1 MPKSLEIAF
10 PGFHF
15 QNFRG
20 GPPQLFEV
28 YNYDTVRF
36 QSGSAPAID
45 PNSFY
50 TWYQALSLFS
60 LNIVFRSV
68 LYLSEIFQ
76 SLLPLSQVYISM
88 IINNDIFSHG
98 K

>member
-36 QSGSAPAID
+36 QSGPPLQLTPTPSTLGIKPSHYLVLTLFFEA
-45 PNSFY
+45 FY
-50 TWYQALSLFS
+50 IYPKHS
-60 LNIVFRSV
+60 R
-68 LYLSEIFQ
+68 
-76 SLLPLSQVYISM
+76 VYCL
-88 IINNDIFSHG
+88 
-98 K
+98 